1 MTQTFGK
8 TPIKRRDFM
17 DFQDII
23 IKKRDKQKLTKEEI
37 SFFIHGV
44 TDGSLPDYQISALL
58 MAILLNGMD
67 AEETA
72 QMTMEMAHSGAL
84 FDLSSLPGFKV
95 DKHSTGGVGDTTTL
109 ILAPLVASLDVPVVK
124 MSGRGLGFSG
134 GTIDKLESIPGF
146 QVGVTEEDALTYG
159 KTSHLVLMSQTDN
172 LTPADKK
179 LYALRD
185 VTGTVDSIPLI
196 AASIMSKKIAAG
208 ADGIVLDVKCG
219 SGAFMKTQKDAEALA
234 HIMVEMGQHVG
245 RKVTAIISG
254 MDQPL
259 GMYIGNS
266 LEVMEAMEVLK
277 GNVKGDLLE
286 VSLLLGA
293 HMLLLAGRVQTEAEG
308 KALLQ
313 QQIDNGAGIAKF
325 RELLIQQGGNPAI
338 IEQPDLLPLSPCSL
352 EVKAE
357 KSGYLTHM
365 DTAKIGRASQETGA
379 GRAFKEQPLDF
390 GAGIITKKRLGDYVE
405 AGEVLAVIYSATDK
419 ACASAAEFFQSALT
433 ISAEKA
439 PLPPLVLNIISA

>member
-1 MTQTFGK
+1 
-8 TPIKRRDFM
+8 M

-37 SFFIHGV
+37 SFFIQGV

-109 ILAPLVASLDVPVVK
+109 ILAPLVASLGVPVVK

-286 VSLLLGA
+286 VSLLLGT

-405 AGEVLAVIYSATDK
+405 AGEVLAVIYSAKDE
-419 ACASAAEFFQSALT
+419 ACASAAEIFQSALT

>member
-1 MTQTFGK
+1 
-8 TPIKRRDFM
+8 M

-37 SFFIHGV
+37 SFFIQGV

-109 ILAPLVASLDVPVVK
+109 ILAPLVASLGVPVVK

-405 AGEVLAVIYSATDK
+405 AGEVLAVIYSAKDE
-419 ACASAAEFFQSALT
+419 ACASAAEIFQSALT

>member
-1 MTQTFGK
+1 MN
-8 TPIKRRDFM
+8 
-17 DFQDII
+17 II
-23 IKKRDKQKLTKEEI
+23 EIIEKKKNGQVLSKEEMKYAVMEYVNGNI
-37 SFFIHGV
+37 
-44 TDGSLPDYQISALL
+44 PDYQMSALL
-58 MAILLNGMD
+58 MAIVIRGM
-67 AEETA
+67 EEQEIVDLTDV
-72 QMTMEMAHSGAL
+72 MIDSGDRL
-84 FDLSSLPGFKV
+84 DLSAIKGTKV
-95 DKHSTGGVGDTTTL
+95 DKHSTGGIGDKTTL
-109 ILAPLVASLDVPVVK
+109 IIAPIVASLGVPVMK

-325 RELLIQQGGNPAI
+325 RELLIQQGGN
-338 IEQPDLLPLSPCSL
+338 Q
-352 EVKAE
+352 
-357 KSGYLTHM
+357 
-365 DTAKIGRASQETGA
+365 GRIYCA
-379 GRAFKEQPLDF
+379 GR
-390 GAGIITKKRLGDYVE
+390 IT
-405 AGEVLAVIYSATDK
+405 
-419 ACASAAEFFQSALT
+419 
-433 ISAEKA
+433 
-439 PLPPLVLNIISA
+439 

>member
-1 MTQTFGK
+1 
-8 TPIKRRDFM
+8 M

-72 QMTMEMAHSGAL
+72 QMTMEMAHSGTL

-109 ILAPLVASLDVPVVK
+109 ILAPLVASLGVPVVK

-146 QVGVTEEDALTYG
+146 QVGVTEENALTYG

-234 HIMVEMGQHVG
+234 HIMVEMGHHVG

-405 AGEVLAVIYSATDK
+405 TGEVLAVIYSATDK
-419 ACASAAEFFQSALT
+419 VCASAAEIFQSALT
-433 ISAEKA
+433 ISSEKA

>member
-1 MTQTFGK
+1 
-8 TPIKRRDFM
+8 M

-109 ILAPLVASLDVPVVK
+109 ILAPLVASLGVPVVK

-313 QQIDNGAGIAKF
+313 QQIDNGAGIAQ
-325 RELLIQQGGNPAI
+325 IP
-338 IEQPDLLPLSPCSL
+338 
-352 EVKAE
+352 
-357 KSGYLTHM
+357 
-365 DTAKIGRASQETGA
+365 
-379 GRAFKEQPLDF
+379 
-390 GAGIITKKRLGDYVE
+390 
-405 AGEVLAVIYSATDK
+405 
-419 ACASAAEFFQSALT
+419 
-433 ISAEKA
+433 
-439 PLPPLVLNIISA
+439 

>member
-1 MTQTFGK
+1 
-8 TPIKRRDFM
+8 M

-37 SFFIHGV
+37 SFFIQGV
-44 TDGSLPDYQISALL
+44 ADGSLPDYQISALL

-109 ILAPLVASLDVPVVK
+109 ILAPLVASLGVPVVK

-352 EVKAE
+352 EVRAE

-405 AGEVLAVIYSATDK
+405 AGEVLAVIYSAKDE
-419 ACASAAEFFQSALT
+419 ACASAAEIFQSALT

>member
-1 MTQTFGK
+1 
-8 TPIKRRDFM
+8 M

-37 SFFIHGV
+37 SFFIQGV

-67 AEETA
+67 EEETA

-109 ILAPLVASLDVPVVK
+109 ILAPLVASLGVPVVK

-352 EVKAE
+352 EVRAE

-405 AGEVLAVIYSATDK
+405 AGEVLAVIYSAKDE
-419 ACASAAEFFQSALT
+419 ACASAAEIFQSALT

>member
-1 MTQTFGK
+1 
-8 TPIKRRDFM
+8 M

-109 ILAPLVASLDVPVVK
+109 ILAPLVASLGVPVVK

-338 IEQPDLLPLSPCSL
+338 IEQPDFLPLSPCSL

-357 KSGYLTHM
+357 K
-365 DTAKIGRASQETGA
+365 
-379 GRAFKEQPLDF
+379 
-390 GAGIITKKRLGDYVE
+390 KRLSHPHGYRKNRACISGNRRRTGFQGTASGFRCRHHHQKTPWRLCGSWRSTGSHLQRHRQSLCISGGNFPVR
-405 AGEVLAVIYSATDK
+405 TDHLGRK
-419 ACASAAEFFQSALT
+419 STSAAIGFEHHFGIKQTF
-433 ISAEKA
+433 I
-439 PLPPLVLNIISA
+439 

>member
-1 MTQTFGK
+1 
-8 TPIKRRDFM
+8 M

-37 SFFIHGV
+37 SFFIQGV

-109 ILAPLVASLDVPVVK
+109 ILAPLVASLGVPVVK

-352 EVKAE
+352 EVRAE

-405 AGEVLAVIYSATDK
+405 AGEVLAVIYSAKDE
-419 ACASAAEFFQSALT
+419 ACASAAEIFQSALT

>member
-1 MTQTFGK
+1 
-8 TPIKRRDFM
+8 M

-37 SFFIHGV
+37 SFFIQGV

-109 ILAPLVASLDVPVVK
+109 ILAPLVASLGVPVVK

-419 ACASAAEFFQSALT
+419 VCASAAEIFQSALT

>member
-1 MTQTFGK
+1 
-8 TPIKRRDFM
+8 M

-37 SFFIHGV
+37 SFFIQGV

-109 ILAPLVASLDVPVVK
+109 ILAPLVASLGVPVVK

-208 ADGIVLDVKCG
+208 ANGIVLDVKCG
-219 SGAFMKTQKDAEALA
+219 SGAFMKTQKDAEVLA

-325 RELLIQQGGNPAI
+325 RELLIQQGGNSAI

-405 AGEVLAVIYSATDK
+405 AGEVLAVIYSAKDE
-419 ACASAAEFFQSALT
+419 ACASAAEIFQSALT

>member
-1 MTQTFGK
+1 
-8 TPIKRRDFM
+8 M

-37 SFFIHGV
+37 SFFIHGI

-109 ILAPLVASLDVPVVK
+109 ILAPLVASLGVPVVK

-134 GTIDKLESIPGF
+134 GTIDKLEAIPN
-146 QVGVTEEDALTYG
+146 LS
-159 KTSHLVLMSQTDN
+159 TSMSPEAFTKQAEKIGLFVAGQTGN
-172 LTPADKK
+172 MAPCDKK

-185 VTGTVDSIPLI
+185 VTATVDSIPLI
-196 AASIMSKKIAAG
+196 ASSIMSKKIAAG
-208 ADGIVLDVKCG
+208 AKNIVLDVKCG

-254 MDQPL
+254 MDQPVSYTHL
-259 GMYIGNS
+259 TLPTNS
-266 LEVMEAMEVLK
+266 LV
-277 GNVKGDLLE
+277 
-286 VSLLLGA
+286 
-293 HMLLLAGRVQTEAEG
+293 
-308 KALLQ
+308 
-313 QQIDNGAGIAKF
+313 
-325 RELLIQQGGNPAI
+325 
-338 IEQPDLLPLSPCSL
+338 
-352 EVKAE
+352 
-357 KSGYLTHM
+357 
-365 DTAKIGRASQETGA
+365 
-379 GRAFKEQPLDF
+379 
-390 GAGIITKKRLGDYVE
+390 
-405 AGEVLAVIYSATDK
+405 
-419 ACASAAEFFQSALT
+419 
-433 ISAEKA
+433 
-439 PLPPLVLNIISA
+439 

>member
-1 MTQTFGK
+1 
-8 TPIKRRDFM
+8 M

-109 ILAPLVASLDVPVVK
+109 ILAPLVASLGVPVVK

-308 KALLQ
+308 TALLQ

-338 IEQPDLLPLSPCSL
+338 IEQPDFLPLSPCSL

>member
-1 MTQTFGK
+1 
-8 TPIKRRDFM
+8 M

-84 FDLSSLPGFKV
+84 FDLSNLPGFKV

-109 ILAPLVASLDVPVVK
+109 ILAPLVASLGVPVVK

-419 ACASAAEFFQSALT
+419 ACASAAEIFLSALT

>member
-1 MTQTFGK
+1 
-8 TPIKRRDFM
+8 M

-37 SFFIHGV
+37 SFFIQGV

-109 ILAPLVASLDVPVVK
+109 ILAPLVASLGVPVVK

-405 AGEVLAVIYSATDK
+405 TGEVLAVIYSAKDE
-419 ACASAAEFFQSALT
+419 ACASAAEIFQSALT

>member
-1 MTQTFGK
+1 
-8 TPIKRRDFM
+8 M

-37 SFFIHGV
+37 SFFIQGV

-109 ILAPLVASLDVPVVK
+109 ILAPLVASLGVPVVK

-325 RELLIQQGGNPAI
+325 RELLIQQGGIPAI

-405 AGEVLAVIYSATDK
+405 AGEVLAVIYSAKDE
-419 ACASAAEFFQSALT
+419 ACASAAEIFQSALT